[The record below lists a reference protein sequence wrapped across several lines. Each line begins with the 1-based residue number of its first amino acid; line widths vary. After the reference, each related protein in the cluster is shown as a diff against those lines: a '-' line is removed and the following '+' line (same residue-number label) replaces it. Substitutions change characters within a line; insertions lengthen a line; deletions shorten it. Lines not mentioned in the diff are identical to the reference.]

1 MRILIEEYSYDIS
14 HQSNKELVDL
24 LQKVLYG
31 IGVDKTQTIDGKVS
45 LSYVGYFYN
54 PDIQD
59 CVFILPKVLID
70 ENGKVLGNEK
80 ITPWDLL
87 DKGLKALQD
96 EERKF
101 IYEFAVWIYRA
112 LVVYKEHNDQSII
125 IEPKEVSQISHTRR
139 RRTNTMLDVL
149 LSLIQFAKDHQDFIT
164 FTLKNIH
171 SGHNKINWTRT
182 ISRSQAILQDG
193 APIYLNP
200 VNKKRQVNFDEEL
213 LIIFYSILNYI
224 KEKYGFKVNINVN
237 FQLIKGAQFESYI
250 NGRGVI
256 RLRQIKYKYFSD
268 IALEL
273 WELCNAFFDRSQN
286 IYSACELKE
295 FLLAKNFYIVFEAI
309 IDELVGSNQEKHD
322 LDKKLYDQQDGKI
335 VDHLYTYQGL
345 MEAGDNDVPT
355 YYIGDSK
362 YYKIGSDLGEHSIFK
377 QNTYA
382 RNIIQYNID
391 LWDEWDHSEPKDE
404 KKKPLKLRDK
414 LTEGYNILPNF
425 FISASMKE
433 DDYSYTHDQIERK
446 EGGTK
451 ISYQFR
457 DRLFD
462 RDTLLLSHYNVNFLF
477 VIALY
482 ARNNSGEKDGWMK
495 KVREEFR
502 QEIQRVL
509 RANYDFYALRPKKGL
524 DLEQWINQN
533 FKDVHGKIFRPYED
547 RDLFILA
554 LEKTTQAV
562 QDALHGAKR
571 KPLEQIETNPSAC
584 KKEEKDA
591 QENLLSK
598 IESAFVVKKVED
610 LDAPLDV
617 AIEKADRVAEG
628 RVGKEEL
635 TPISSSSVLVG
646 YYKDSKHLEWI
657 INKKMYNVRLG
668 EAKGSMDITPQLLY
682 AKYVLLHGKDGISLW
697 ELDGEGPKIKSKED
711 LVNNHEYP
719 SKETTQGA
727 QYYFVFKIKGRGN
740 KRDIL
745 EKHGFDINLLWEKL
759 GIDPTKG
766 QQVNLIFR
774 PHTVTLSQVL
784 DCLATPMTKEEV
796 DIGF

>member
-14 HQSNKELVDL
+14 HQPDKELVDL
-24 LQKVLYG
+24 LQKILYG
-31 IGVDKTQTIDGKVS
+31 IGVDKTQTIEGKVS
-45 LSYVGYFYN
+45 ISYVGYFYN

-59 CVFILPKVLID
+59 CVFILPKVVID
-70 ENGKVLGNEK
+70 ENGYVLGDSQ
-80 ITPWDLL
+80 ITPWNLL
-87 DKGLKALQD
+87 DKGLKTLQD
-96 EERKF
+96 EQRKF

-112 LVVYKEHNDQSII
+112 IVVYNKDNKNNII
-125 IEPKEVSQISHTRR
+125 QPKNISQISHTRR
-139 RRTNTMLDVL
+139 RRTNTMLDVV
-149 LSLIQFAKDHQDFIT
+149 LSLIQFGKDHQDFIT
-164 FTLKNIH
+164 FTLRNIH
-171 SGHNKINWTRT
+171 SGYNKINWTRT
-182 ISRSQAILQDG
+182 INRSQAIIQDG
-193 APIYLNP
+193 CPIYLNP
-200 VNKKRQVNFDEEL
+200 VNKKRQANFDEEL

-224 KEKYGFKVNINVN
+224 KEKYGFQVNINVN
-237 FQLIKGAQFESYI
+237 FPLIKGAQFESYI

-345 MEAGDNDVPT
+345 MEAGNNDVPT

-391 LWDEWDHSEPKDE
+391 LWDEWDHSESKDE

-433 DDYSYTHDQIERK
+433 NDYSYTHDQIERK
-446 EGGTK
+446 EGGAK

-477 VIALY
+477 IITLY
-482 ARNNSGEKDGWMK
+482 ARNNSSEKDGWMK

-502 QEIQRVL
+502 REIQRVL

-533 FKDVHGKIFRPYED
+533 FKDVHGKIFRPYDDQE
-547 RDLFILA
+547 LFILA
-554 LEKTTQAV
+554 LEKTSQEV
-562 QDALHGAKR
+562 QNALHGKDR
-571 KPLEQIETNPSAC
+571 KPLEQIETNPSTSV
-584 KKEEKDA
+584 KEEKDT
-591 QENLLSK
+591 QDLLSK
-598 IESAFVVKKVED
+598 IESAFVVKIVED

-617 AIEKADRVAEG
+617 AIEAADRKAEG
-628 RVGKEEL
+628 VAKQE
-635 TPISSSSVLVG
+635 I
-646 YYKDSKHLEWI
+646 KDSGVLMIMLESYD
-657 INKKMYNVRLG
+657 KKLKDFEHGNIAVPIKSNELG
-668 EAKGSMDITPQLLY
+668 FGIMENLHKIQ
-682 AKYVLLHGKDGISLW
+682 YVLFHTRASVDKPIKERNQHLFELKEKVKIISVNDAAEKAGTGTLYRT
-697 ELDGEGPKIKSKED
+697 SKGNA
-711 LVNNHEYP
+711 VMC
-719 SKETTQGA
+719 
-727 QYYFVFKIKGRGN
+727 FVSVK
-740 KRDIL
+740 
-745 EKHGFDINLLWEKL
+745 
-759 GIDPTKG
+759 
-766 QQVNLIFR
+766 
-774 PHTVTLSQVL
+774 
-784 DCLATPMTKEEV
+784 V
-796 DIGF
+796 DIDNEISEGSSLNCSQSNVPFGGDNTLRYEPQFVEMSQLRK

>member
-1 MRILIEEYSYDIS
+1 MRILIEEYSYDLNRCPILRETL
-14 HQSNKELVDL
+14 HGLGLDWN
-24 LQKVLYG
+24 
-31 IGVDKTQTIDGKVS
+31 TTRTGKVS

-54 PDIQD
+54 PKIKD
-59 CVFILPKVLID
+59 CVFILPKVLLKEGKKID
-70 ENGKVLGNEK
+70 KNSENGGQDDTVFGMRPED
-80 ITPWDLL
+80 IILL
-87 DKGLKALQD
+87 DKLDTTKIKK
-96 EERKF
+96 EERDF

-112 LVVYKEHNDQSII
+112 IVVYNKDNKNNII
-125 IEPKEVSQISHTRR
+125 QPENISQISHTKR
-139 RRTNTMLDVL
+139 RRTNTMLDVI
-149 LSLIQFAKDHQDFIT
+149 LSLIQFGKDHQDFIT
-164 FTLKNIH
+164 FTLRNIH
-171 SGHNKINWTRT
+171 SGYNKINWTRT
-182 ISRSQAILQDG
+182 INRSQAIIQDG
-193 APIYLNP
+193 CPIYLNP

-213 LIIFYSILNYI
+213 LVIFYSILNYV
-224 KEKYGFKVNINVN
+224 KEKYGFKVTINVN
-237 FQLIKGAQFESYI
+237 FPLIKGAQFESYI

-404 KKKPLKLRDK
+404 KKKPLKLRDE

-433 DDYSYTHDQIERK
+433 NDYSYTHDQIERK
-446 EGGTK
+446 EGGAK

-482 ARNNSGEKDGWMK
+482 ARNNSSEKDGWMK

-502 QEIQRVL
+502 REIQRVL
-509 RANYDFYALRPKKGL
+509 RANYDFYALRPKK
-524 DLEQWINQN
+524 DIVLEQWINQN
-533 FKDVHGKIFRPYED
+533 FKDVHGKIFRPYDDQE
-547 RDLFILA
+547 LFILA
-554 LEKTTQAV
+554 LEKTSQEV
-562 QDALHGAKR
+562 QNALHGEKR
-571 KPLEQIETNPSAC
+571 QPLEQSQSAPTDSALD
-584 KKEEKDA
+584 KALD
-591 QENLLSK
+591 LRTK
-598 IESAFVVKKVED
+598 IERAFVVQPVDK

-617 AIEKADRVAEG
+617 AIETADRVAVENVSKEG
-628 RVGKEEL
+628 DADMLPRYYLSRYPSAEMLIG
-635 TPISSSSVLVG
+635 ISKGDV
-646 YYKDSKHLEWI
+646 YWKWI
-657 INKKMYNVRLG
+657 EANHEYNVRTGDNREGALPKDYLKKKAPKFVVIYREEHKSYHVFLSGKGQYKTKNAMENKKYPKAKGDYYLYPLG
-668 EAKGSMDITPQLLY
+668 EEVSIG
-682 AKYVLLHGKDGISLW
+682 
-697 ELDGEGPKIKSKED
+697 ELNVPN
-711 LVNNHEYP
+711 LM
-719 SKETTQGA
+719 
-727 QYYFVFKIKGRGN
+727 N
-740 KRDIL
+740 KA
-745 EKHGFDINLLWEKL
+745 
-759 GIDPTKG
+759 
-766 QQVNLIFR
+766 QVNFQRDANSPFFITCEELIEWI
-774 PHTVTLSQVL
+774 
-784 DCLATPMTKEEV
+784 K
-796 DIGF
+796 

>member
-112 LVVYKEHNDQSII
+112 IVVYNKDNKNNII
-125 IEPKEVSQISHTRR
+125 QPKNISQISHTRR
-139 RRTNTMLDVL
+139 RRTNTMLDVV
-149 LSLIQFAKDHQDFIT
+149 LSLIQFGKDHQDFIT
-164 FTLKNIH
+164 FTLRNIH
-171 SGHNKINWTRT
+171 SGYNKINWTRT
-182 ISRSQAILQDG
+182 INRSQAIIQDG
-193 APIYLNP
+193 CPIYLNP

-224 KEKYGFKVNINVN
+224 KEKYGFQVNINVN

-345 MEAGDNDVPT
+345 MEAGNNDVPT

-391 LWDEWDHSEPKDE
+391 LWDEWDHNESKDE

-433 DDYSYTHDQIERK
+433 NDYSYTHDQIERK

-477 VIALY
+477 IIALY
-482 ARNNSGEKDGWMK
+482 ARNNSSEKDGWMK

-524 DLEQWINQN
+524 ALEQWINQN
-533 FKDVHGKIFRPYED
+533 FKDVHGKIFRPYDDQE
-547 RDLFILA
+547 LFILA
-554 LEKTTQAV
+554 LEKNSQEV
-562 QDALHGAKR
+562 QNALHGKDR
-571 KPLEQIETNPSAC
+571 KPLEQIETNPSTYV
-584 KKEEKDA
+584 KEEKDA
-591 QENLLSK
+591 QQDLLSE

-617 AIEKADRVAEG
+617 AIEKADRVAVENVPKEG
-628 RVGKEEL
+628 DADMLPRYFVERYKQDYFVIGLYHDQAHWDWITGKNDRGTL
-635 TPISSSSVLVG
+635 I
-646 YYKDSKHLEWI
+646 
-657 INKKMYNVRLG
+657 YNVRLDKQREGYQVQSSIRKMKPKFVILYEENHLDENKYHVFRVHDYAKMTEERMRQALYPGDPKGDYFIFRMDEEITIGAYDINAVVNEYMGKNKLENKGQPVYVTG
-668 EAKGSMDITPQLLY
+668 EQLL
-682 AKYVLLHGKDGISLW
+682 
-697 ELDGEGPKIKSKED
+697 
-711 LVNNHEYP
+711 
-719 SKETTQGA
+719 
-727 QYYFVFKIKGRGN
+727 
-740 KRDIL
+740 
-745 EKHGFDINLLWEKL
+745 KHQK
-759 GIDPTKG
+759 
-766 QQVNLIFR
+766 
-774 PHTVTLSQVL
+774 
-784 DCLATPMTKEEV
+784 
-796 DIGF
+796 

>member
-14 HQSNKELVDL
+14 HQPDKELVDL
-24 LQKVLYG
+24 LQKILYG
-31 IGVDKTQTIDGKVS
+31 IGVDKTQTIEGKVS
-45 LSYVGYFYN
+45 ISYVGYFYN

-59 CVFILPKVLID
+59 CVFILPKVVID
-70 ENGKVLGNEK
+70 ENGNVLGDSK
-80 ITPWDLL
+80 ITPWNLL
-87 DKGLKALQD
+87 DKGLKTLQD
-96 EERKF
+96 EQRKF

-112 LVVYKEHNDQSII
+112 IVVYNKDNKNNII
-125 IEPKEVSQISHTRR
+125 QPKNISQISHTRR
-139 RRTNTMLDVL
+139 RRTNTMLDVV
-149 LSLIQFAKDHQDFIT
+149 LSLIQFGKDHQDFIT
-164 FTLKNIH
+164 FTLRNIH
-171 SGHNKINWTRT
+171 SGYNKINWTRT

-362 YYKIGSDLGEHSIFK
+362 YYKIGSNLGEHSIFK

-482 ARNNSGEKDGWMK
+482 ARNNSSEKEGWMK

-509 RANYDFYALRPKKGL
+509 RANYDFYALRPKNSL
-524 DLEQWINQN
+524 DSYEQWINQN

-571 KPLEQIETNPSAC
+571 KPLEQIETNPSTYVN
-584 KKEEKDA
+584 EEKDA
-591 QENLLSK
+591 QKNLLSK
-598 IESAFVVKKVED
+598 IKSAFAVKKVED

-617 AIEKADRVAEG
+617 AIEAADMVAVEK
-628 RVGKEEL
+628 VGKEEL

-646 YYKDSKHLEWI
+646 YVKREQWDIVLREKLYYTRI
-657 INKKMYNVRLG
+657 G
-668 EAKGSMDITPQLLY
+668 EETGSLRITADFEG
-682 AKYVLLHGKDGISLW
+682 AKYILLHDRIGTRI
-697 ELDGEGPKIKSKED
+697 ELYLLGSKGPRI
-711 LVNNHEYP
+711 
-719 SKETTQGA
+719 
-727 QYYFVFKIKGRGN
+727 F
-740 KRDIL
+740 
-745 EKHGFDINLLWEKL
+745 
-759 GIDPTKG
+759 TKG
-766 QQVNLIFR
+766 QLEEKGFKPEHGEVFLVFDIENTNVPTEIRTKPNNLKLTFEPYFITFEK
-774 PHTVTLSQVL
+774 LFES
-784 DCLATPMTKEEV
+784 
-796 DIGF
+796 

>member
-14 HQSNKELVDL
+14 HQLDKELVDL
-24 LQKVLYG
+24 LQKIIYG
-31 IGVDKTQTIDGKVS
+31 IGVDKTQTIEGKVS
-45 LSYVGYFYN
+45 ISYVGYFYN

-59 CVFILPKVLID
+59 CVFILPKVVID
-70 ENGKVLGNEK
+70 ENGNVLGDSK
-80 ITPWDLL
+80 ITPWNLL
-87 DKGLKALQD
+87 DKGLKTLQD
-96 EERKF
+96 EQRKF

-112 LVVYKEHNDQSII
+112 IVVYNKDNKNNII
-125 IEPKEVSQISHTRR
+125 QPKNISQISHTRR
-139 RRTNTMLDVL
+139 RRTNTMLDVV
-149 LSLIQFAKDHQDFIT
+149 LSLIQFGKDHQDFIT
-164 FTLKNIH
+164 FTLRNIH
-171 SGHNKINWTRT
+171 SGYNKINWTRT
-182 ISRSQAILQDG
+182 INRSQAIIQDG
-193 APIYLNP
+193 CPIYLNP
-200 VNKKRQVNFDEEL
+200 VNKKRQANFDEEL
-213 LIIFYSILNYI
+213 LIIFYSMLNYI
-224 KEKYGFKVNINVN
+224 KEKYGFQVNINVN
-237 FQLIKGAQFESYI
+237 FPLIKGAQFESYI

-391 LWDEWDHSEPKDE
+391 LWDEWDHSESKDE

-433 DDYSYTHDQIERK
+433 NDYSYTHDQIERK
-446 EGGTK
+446 EGGAK

-482 ARNNSGEKDGWMK
+482 ARNNSSEKEGWMK

-502 QEIQRVL
+502 REIQRVL

-533 FKDVHGKIFRPYED
+533 FKDVHGKIFRPYDDQE
-547 RDLFILA
+547 LFILA
-554 LEKTTQAV
+554 LEKNSQEV
-562 QDALHGAKR
+562 QNALHGKDR
-571 KPLEQIETNPSAC
+571 KPLEQSQSAPTDNALN
-584 KKEEKDA
+584 KALD
-591 QENLLSK
+591 LRTK
-598 IESAFVVKKVED
+598 IERAFVVQPVDK
-610 LDAPLDV
+610 LDVPLDV
-617 AIEKADRVAEG
+617 AIEAADKVAVETKNDG
-628 RVGKEEL
+628 AM
-635 TPISSSSVLVG
+635 VLG
-646 YYKDSKHLEWI
+646 NNE
-657 INKKMYNVRLG
+657 
-668 EAKGSMDITPQLLY
+668 
-682 AKYVLLHGKDGISLW
+682 YVLLSSIDKKANPNNDDIIRGIATTFVSGYRPDTSIDLLSIKYFAAINDHNVVGAYEVQSINVVFINDAMRLQFNLGTYREFVQPFVYGVNALAAKGVALNREELAKLSKISPQNSL
-697 ELDGEGPKIKSKED
+697 ESFFK
-711 LVNNHEYP
+711 YP
-719 SKETTQGA
+719 PLHIFNAIE
-727 QYYFVFKIKGRGN
+727 N
-740 KRDIL
+740 K
-745 EKHGFDINLLWEKL
+745 
-759 GIDPTKG
+759 
-766 QQVNLIFR
+766 
-774 PHTVTLSQVL
+774 
-784 DCLATPMTKEEV
+784 
-796 DIGF
+796 

>member
-14 HQSNKELVDL
+14 HQPDKELVDL
-24 LQKVLYG
+24 LQKILYG
-31 IGVDKTQTIDGKVS
+31 IGVDKTQTIEGKVS
-45 LSYVGYFYN
+45 ISYVGYFYN

-59 CVFILPKVLID
+59 CVFILPKVVID
-70 ENGKVLGNEK
+70 ENGNVLGDSK
-80 ITPWDLL
+80 ITPWNLL
-87 DKGLKALQD
+87 DKGLKTLQD
-96 EERKF
+96 EQRKF

-112 LVVYKEHNDQSII
+112 IVVYNKDNKNNII
-125 IEPKEVSQISHTRR
+125 QPKNISQISHTRR
-139 RRTNTMLDVL
+139 RRTNTMLDVV
-149 LSLIQFAKDHQDFIT
+149 LSLIQFGKDHQDFIT
-164 FTLKNIH
+164 FTLRNIH
-171 SGHNKINWTRT
+171 SGYNKINWTRT
-182 ISRSQAILQDG
+182 ISRSQVILQDG

-362 YYKIGSDLGEHSIFK
+362 YYKIGSNLGEHSIFK

-482 ARNNSGEKDGWMK
+482 ARNNLSEKEGWMK

-509 RANYDFYALRPKKGL
+509 RANYDFYALRPKNSL
-524 DLEQWINQN
+524 DSYEQWINQN
-533 FKDVHGKIFRPYED
+533 FKDVHGKIFRPYDDQE
-547 RDLFILA
+547 LFILA
-554 LEKTTQAV
+554 LEKNSQEV
-562 QDALHGAKR
+562 QNALHGKDR
-571 KPLEQIETNPSAC
+571 KPLEQIETNPSTSV
-584 KKEEKDA
+584 KEEKDA
-591 QENLLSK
+591 QDLLSK

-628 RVGKEEL
+628 KVGKEEL

-646 YYKDSKHLEWI
+646 YVKREQWDIVIREKLYYARIGDEKGSLRLTADFNDAKYILLHDHTGNRREL
-657 INKKMYNVRLG
+657 YLLG
-668 EAKGSMDITPQLLY
+668 EKGPRIFTKDQLVAKGFKPS
-682 AKYVLLHGKDGISLW
+682 HG
-697 ELDGEGPKIKSKED
+697 E
-711 LVNNHEYP
+711 
-719 SKETTQGA
+719 
-727 QYYFVFKIKGRGN
+727 VFIV
-740 KRDIL
+740 
-745 EKHGFDINLLWEKL
+745 FDIENTELPTEIHARLKNLKL
-759 GIDPTKG
+759 KPEPYYI
-766 QQVNLIFR
+766 
-774 PHTVTLSQVL
+774 TLLKLFEQ
-784 DCLATPMTKEEV
+784 D
-796 DIGF
+796 

>member
-1 MRILIEEYSYDIS
+1 MRILIEEYSYDL
-14 HQSNKELVDL
+14 NKCP
-24 LQKVLYG
+24 VLRETLHG
-31 IGVDKTQTIDGKVS
+31 LGLDWNTTRTGKVS

-54 PDIQD
+54 PKIND
-59 CVFILPKVLID
+59 CVFILPKVLLKEGAKTNENSEDGGQDDTVFGMRPEDIILID
-70 ENGKVLGNEK
+70 KLDTTK
-80 ITPWDLL
+80 I
-87 DKGLKALQD
+87 KK
-96 EERKF
+96 EERDF

-112 LVVYKEHNDQSII
+112 IVVYNKDNKNNII
-125 IEPKEVSQISHTRR
+125 QPENISQISHTRR
-139 RRTNTMLDVL
+139 RRTNTMLDVI
-149 LSLIQFAKDHQDFIT
+149 LSLIQFGKDHQDFIT
-164 FTLKNIH
+164 FTLRNIH
-171 SGHNKINWTRT
+171 SGYNKINWTRT
-182 ISRSQAILQDG
+182 INRSQAIIQDG
-193 APIYLNP
+193 CPIYLNP

-213 LIIFYSILNYI
+213 LVIFYSILNYV
-224 KEKYGFKVNINVN
+224 KEKYGFKVTINVN
-237 FQLIKGAQFESYI
+237 FPLIKGAQFKSYI

-391 LWDEWDHSEPKDE
+391 LWDEWDHSESKDE

-433 DDYSYTHDQIERK
+433 NDYSYTHDQIERK
-446 EGGTK
+446 EGGAK

-482 ARNNSGEKDGWMK
+482 ARNNSSEKEGWIK

-502 QEIQRVL
+502 REIQRVL
-509 RANYDFYALRPKKGL
+509 KANYVFYVLRPK
-524 DLEQWINQN
+524 DEQQIEAWIQVH
-533 FKDVHGKIFRPYED
+533 FKEIQGKIFRPYDNES
-547 RDLFILA
+547 LYIFA
-554 LEKTTQAV
+554 LEKESAKEALRKREPIEELRVDSCAV
-562 QDALHGAKR
+562 PTKDGKTL
-571 KPLEQIETNPSAC
+571 LEQ
-584 KKEEKDA
+584 
-591 QENLLSK
+591 L
-598 IESAFVVKKVED
+598 ESAFVIKPVDEHNST
-610 LDAPLDV
+610 LDN
-617 AIEKADRVAEG
+617 AIEQAAAVAQ
-628 RVGKEEL
+628 EEAVHIRL
-635 TPISSSSVLVG
+635 AAEEAPGEDMLPR
-646 YYKDSKHLEWI
+646 YYLERYKDAEILIGLCKGDKYWAWI
-657 INKKMYNVRLG
+657 KKEQRYNVRLVKSG
-668 EAKGSMDITPQLLY
+668 ESICKPRREGVFEESELKDRQPKFVIIYDAHTAAYRVFLSAKGKPCTKMDMEKSGYPKAKSENYYLFPLIDEVNIGEYQLD
-682 AKYVLLHGKDGISLW
+682 ALLNAHWPFMKKDVYSPIFVTGE
-697 ELDGEGPKIKSKED
+697 EL
-711 LVNNHEYP
+711 LEY
-719 SKETTQGA
+719 K
-727 QYYFVFKIKGRGN
+727 K
-740 KRDIL
+740 
-745 EKHGFDINLLWEKL
+745 
-759 GIDPTKG
+759 
-766 QQVNLIFR
+766 
-774 PHTVTLSQVL
+774 
-784 DCLATPMTKEEV
+784 
-796 DIGF
+796 

>member
-14 HQSNKELVDL
+14 NQSNKELATL
-24 LQKVLYG
+24 LLDVLCG
-31 IGVDKTQTIDGKVS
+31 IGVDKTQTIEGKVS
-45 LSYVGYFYN
+45 VSYVGYFYN

-59 CVFILPKVLID
+59 CVFILPKVVID
-70 ENGKVLGNEK
+70 ENGNVLGDSK

-87 DKGLKALQD
+87 DKGLKNLQD
-96 EERKF
+96 EQRKF

-112 LVVYKEHNDQSII
+112 LVVYKEHNQQSII

-164 FTLKNIH
+164 FTLRNIH
-171 SGHNKINWTRT
+171 SGYNKINWTRT
-182 ISRSQAILQDG
+182 INRSQAIIQDG
-193 APIYLNP
+193 CPVYLNP

-295 FLLAKNFYIVFEAI
+295 FLLAKNFYIVFEAM

-362 YYKIGSDLGEHSIFK
+362 YYKIGSELGEHSIYK

-391 LWDEWDHSEPKDE
+391 LWDEWDHSKPKDE
-404 KKKPLKLRDK
+404 KKKPLKLRDE

-433 DDYSYTHDQIERK
+433 NDYSYTHDQIERK
-446 EGGTK
+446 EGGAK

-482 ARNNSGEKDGWMK
+482 ARNNSSEKEGWMK

-502 QEIQRVL
+502 REIQRVL
-509 RANYDFYALRPKKGL
+509 RANYDFYALRPKNGL
-524 DLEQWINQN
+524 NPAQWINQN
-533 FKDVHGKIFRPYED
+533 FKDVHGKIFRPYDDQE
-547 RDLFILA
+547 LFILA

-562 QDALHGAKR
+562 QDALHGKDR
-571 KPLEQIETNPSAC
+571 KPLEQIETNPSTSV
-584 KKEEKDA
+584 KEEKDA
-591 QENLLSK
+591 QDLLSK
-598 IESAFVVKKVED
+598 IKSAFVVKKVED

-628 RVGKEEL
+628 KVGKEEL

-646 YYKDSKHLEWI
+646 YYKDSKHLQWI
-657 INKKMYNVRLG
+657 LSNKMYNVRLG
-668 EAKGSMDITPQLLY
+668 EAKGSMDITPQLLS
-682 AKYVLLHGKDGISLW
+682 AKYVLLHGKNGISLCK
-697 ELDGEGPKIKSKED
+697 LDGNGPKIKSKAD
-711 LVNNHEYP
+711 LITNHQYP
-719 SKETTQGA
+719 SKDMEGT
-727 QYYFVFKIKGRGN
+727 QYYLVFKIKGRGI
-740 KRDIL
+740 KRDML

-766 QQVNLIFR
+766 QQGNLTLH
-774 PHTVTLSQVL
+774 PHTVTLPQVL

-796 DIGF
+796 E

>member
-14 HQSNKELVDL
+14 HQPDKELVDL
-24 LQKVLYG
+24 LQKILYG
-31 IGVDKTQTIDGKVS
+31 IGVDKTQTIEGKVS
-45 LSYVGYFYN
+45 ISYVGYFYN

-59 CVFILPKVLID
+59 CVFILPKVVID
-70 ENGKVLGNEK
+70 ENGNVLGDSK
-80 ITPWDLL
+80 ITPWNLL
-87 DKGLKALQD
+87 DKGLKTLQD
-96 EERKF
+96 EQRKF

-112 LVVYKEHNDQSII
+112 IIVYNKDNKNII
-125 IEPKEVSQISHTRR
+125 IQPKNISQISHTRR
-139 RRTNTMLDVL
+139 RRTNTMLDVV
-149 LSLIQFAKDHQDFIT
+149 LSLIQFGKDHQDFIT
-164 FTLKNIH
+164 FTLRNIH
-171 SGHNKINWTRT
+171 SGYNKINWTRT
-182 ISRSQAILQDG
+182 INRSQSIIQDG
-193 APIYLNP
+193 CPIYLNP
-200 VNKKRQVNFDEEL
+200 VNKKRQANFDEEL

-224 KEKYGFKVNINVN
+224 KEKYGFQVNINVN
-237 FQLIKGAQFESYI
+237 FPLIKGAQFESYI

-391 LWDEWDHSEPKDE
+391 LWDEWDYSEPKDE

-433 DDYSYTHDQIERK
+433 NDYSYTHDQIERK
-446 EGGTK
+446 EGGAK

-482 ARNNSGEKDGWMK
+482 ARNNSSAKEGWMK

-502 QEIQRVL
+502 REIQRVL

-533 FKDVHGKIFRPYED
+533 FKDVHGKIFRPYDDQE
-547 RDLFILA
+547 LFILA
-554 LEKTTQAV
+554 LEKNSQEV
-562 QDALHGAKR
+562 QNALHGKDR
-571 KPLEQIETNPSAC
+571 KPLEQSQAAPTDNALN
-584 KKEEKDA
+584 KALD
-591 QENLLSK
+591 LRTK
-598 IESAFVVKKVED
+598 IERAFVVQPVDK
-610 LDAPLDV
+610 LDVPLDV
-617 AIEKADRVAEG
+617 AIEAADKVAVETKNDG
-628 RVGKEEL
+628 AM
-635 TPISSSSVLVG
+635 VLG
-646 YYKDSKHLEWI
+646 NNE
-657 INKKMYNVRLG
+657 
-668 EAKGSMDITPQLLY
+668 
-682 AKYVLLHGKDGISLW
+682 YVLLSSIDKKANPNNDDIIRGIATTFVSGYRPDTSIDLLSIKYFAAINDHNVVGAYEVQSINVVFINDAMRLQFNLGTYREFVQPFVYGVNALAAKGVALNREELAKLSKISPQNSL
-697 ELDGEGPKIKSKED
+697 ESFFK
-711 LVNNHEYP
+711 YP
-719 SKETTQGA
+719 PS
-727 QYYFVFKIKGRGN
+727 
-740 KRDIL
+740 
-745 EKHGFDINLLWEKL
+745 
-759 GIDPTKG
+759 
-766 QQVNLIFR
+766 
-774 PHTVTLSQVL
+774 PH
-784 DCLATPMTKEEV
+784 
-796 DIGF
+796 I

>member
-1 MRILIEEYSYDIS
+1 MRILIEEYSYDLN
-14 HQSNKELVDL
+14 QCPVLKETLHGLGLDWN
-24 LQKVLYG
+24 
-31 IGVDKTQTIDGKVS
+31 TTRTGKVS

-54 PDIQD
+54 PKIND
-59 CVFILPKVLID
+59 CVFILPKVLLKEGKKID
-70 ENGKVLGNEK
+70 KNSKDGGQDDTVFGMRPEDIILIDKLDTTK
-80 ITPWDLL
+80 I
-87 DKGLKALQD
+87 KK
-96 EERKF
+96 EERDF

-112 LVVYKEHNDQSII
+112 IVVYNKDNKNNII
-125 IEPKEVSQISHTRR
+125 QPENISQISHTRR

-149 LSLIQFAKDHQDFIT
+149 LSLIQFNKDHQDFIT
-164 FTLKNIH
+164 FTLRNIH
-171 SGHNKINWTRT
+171 SGYNKINWTRT
-182 ISRSQAILQDG
+182 INRSQAIIQDG
-193 APIYLNP
+193 CPVYLNP

-213 LIIFYSILNYI
+213 LVIFYSILNYI
-224 KEKYGFKVNINVN
+224 KEKYGFKVTINVN
-237 FQLIKGAQFESYI
+237 FPLIKGAQFESYI
-250 NGRGVI
+250 KGRGVI

-433 DDYSYTHDQIERK
+433 NDYSYTHDQIERK

-482 ARNNSGEKDGWMK
+482 ARNNSSEKEGWMK

-502 QEIQRVL
+502 REIQRVL

-533 FKDVHGKIFRPYED
+533 FKDVHGKIFRPYDDQE
-547 RDLFILA
+547 LFILA
-554 LEKTTQAV
+554 LEKNSQEV
-562 QDALHGAKR
+562 QNALHGKDR
-571 KPLEQIETNPSAC
+571 KPLEQIETNPSTSV
-584 KKEEKDA
+584 KEEKDA
-591 QENLLSK
+591 QDLLLK
-598 IESAFVVKKVED
+598 IESAFVAKKVED

-617 AIEKADRVAEG
+617 AIEKADRVAVG
-628 RVGKEEL
+628 KVGKEEL

-646 YYKDSKHLEWI
+646 FYKDSKHLEWI

-668 EAKGSMDITPQLLY
+668 EAKGSMSISPELLA
-682 AKYVLLHGKDGISLW
+682 AKYLLLHGKEGVSLL
-697 ELDGEGPKIKSKED
+697 ELDGDGPKIKSKAD
-711 LVNNHEYP
+711 LITNHEYP
-719 SKETTQGA
+719 SKDMAGT
-727 QYYFVFKIKGRGN
+727 QYYLVFKIKGSKIKN
-740 KRDIL
+740 NVL
-745 EKHGFDINLLWEKL
+745 VEHGFDIDTLWDKL
-759 GIDPTKG
+759 GIEYKSGLASRTLIPHIVTIP
-766 QQVNLIFR
+766 QVM
-774 PHTVTLSQVL
+774 
-784 DCLATPMTKEEV
+784 DCLSTPIEGINE
-796 DIGF
+796 

>member
-14 HQSNKELVDL
+14 HQPDKELVDL
-24 LQKVLYG
+24 LQKILYG
-31 IGVDKTQTIDGKVS
+31 IGVDKTQTIEGKVS
-45 LSYVGYFYN
+45 ISYVGYFYN

-59 CVFILPKVLID
+59 CVFILPKVVID
-70 ENGKVLGNEK
+70 ENGNVLGDSK
-80 ITPWDLL
+80 ITPWNLL
-87 DKGLKALQD
+87 DKGLKTLQD
-96 EERKF
+96 EQRKF

-112 LVVYKEHNDQSII
+112 IVVYNKDNKNNII
-125 IEPKEVSQISHTRR
+125 QPKNISQISHTRR
-139 RRTNTMLDVL
+139 RRTNTMLDVV
-149 LSLIQFAKDHQDFIT
+149 LSLIQFGKDHQDFIT
-164 FTLKNIH
+164 FTLRNIH
-171 SGHNKINWTRT
+171 SGYNKINWTRT
-182 ISRSQAILQDG
+182 INRSQAIIQDG
-193 APIYLNP
+193 CPIYLNP
-200 VNKKRQVNFDEEL
+200 VNKKRQANFDEEL

-224 KEKYGFKVNINVN
+224 KEKYGFQVNINVN
-237 FQLIKGAQFESYI
+237 FPLIKGAQFESYI

-256 RLRQIKYKYFSD
+256 RLCQIKYKYFSD

-391 LWDEWDHSEPKDE
+391 LWDEWDHSESKDE

-433 DDYSYTHDQIERK
+433 NDYSYTHDQIERK
-446 EGGTK
+446 EGGAK

-477 VIALY
+477 IIALY
-482 ARNNSGEKDGWMK
+482 ARNNSSEKDGWMK

-502 QEIQRVL
+502 REIQRVL
-509 RANYDFYALRPKKGL
+509 RANYDFYALRPKNERY
-524 DLEQWINQN
+524 LESWINQN
-533 FKDVHGKIFRPYED
+533 FKDVQGKIFRPYEKEN
-547 RDLFILA
+547 LFILA
-554 LEKTTQAV
+554 LEKTSEKV
-562 QDALHGAKR
+562 QNALHGKDR
-571 KPLEQIETNPSAC
+571 KPLEQIETNPSAYV
-584 KKEEKDA
+584 KKEKEA
-591 QENLLSK
+591 QDLRTK
-598 IESAFVVKKVED
+598 IECAFVVQKVDE

-617 AIEKADRVAEG
+617 AIEAADKVAVEK
-628 RVGKEEL
+628 VGKEEL

-646 YYKDSKHLEWI
+646 YVKSEQWESVIREKLYYTRIGDE
-657 INKKMYNVRLG
+657 
-668 EAKGSMDITPQLLY
+668 KGSLRITTNFEG
-682 AKYVLLHGKDGISLW
+682 AKYILLHDHTGTRR
-697 ELDGEGPKIKSKED
+697 ELYLLGSKGPRI
-711 LVNNHEYP
+711 
-719 SKETTQGA
+719 
-727 QYYFVFKIKGRGN
+727 F
-740 KRDIL
+740 
-745 EKHGFDINLLWEKL
+745 
-759 GIDPTKG
+759 TKG
-766 QQVNLIFR
+766 QLEEKGFKPKHGEVFLVFDIENTDVPTEIHTKLKNLKLR
-774 PHTVTLSQVL
+774 PEPYYITFEKLFES
-784 DCLATPMTKEEV
+784 
-796 DIGF
+796 